1 MTFGNI
7 AVLPKEPEML
17 EAATSVGAAPPS
29 SPTRAAPPEPHV
41 TAVVPPQPKT
51 NRDTGLEPQLVQARL
66 AKAIAHAGRAHLAV
80 LANKLRLSV
89 SVLREALGLLVAEQ
103 TVEIAACG
111 DADIDVQYRLTGP
124 GKLYAAECLAQCRYL
139 GPAPVTL
146 DAFRAVLASAAGRHE
161 QGGRIGAAELAAA
174 FADDGIDG
182 AAREQLGAALHSGR
196 ALLLHGPSGSGKSAM
211 ARKLGRLLPGVVCVP
226 HAILVEGQIV
236 QFHDPLVHLAP
247 LPMQARQYD
256 ERRNGTRWALCRR
269 PVVQVGAELSREM
282 LELRFDARNGFYHAP
297 PHLQASGGVL
307 VIDDFGRQ
315 RVAAAELISRLIGPI
330 DSGCDLL
337 TLQGGHTETVP
348 FDVTLV
354 FATNLA
360 PQALLDEPL
369 LRRIAYK
376 IELGALSEPSY
387 RTLLQRQCALAR
399 LAYDEAAAD
408 YLVRQLH
415 ARSGRPLLASY
426 PGELLGRVIDFAS
439 FAGSAARLSV
449 PALEQAWRSLFAC
462 SAPASATIRAAAAA
476 ADDAVLFGERS

>member
-1 MTFGNI
+1 
-7 AVLPKEPEML
+7 ML
-17 EAATSVGAAPPS
+17 EAATSAAAAPPF
-29 SPTRAAPPEPHV
+29 SPARAAPPEQNV

-51 NRDTGLEPQLVQARL
+51 IRDTGLEPQLVLALL
-66 AKAIAHAGRAHLAV
+66 AKAIAHAGKAHLPV
-80 LANKLRLSV
+80 LASKLRLSIG
-89 SVLREALGLLVAEQ
+89 VLREALGLLTAEQ
-103 TVEIAACG
+103 AVEIAACG
-111 DADIDVQYRLTGP
+111 DSDIDVQYRLTGP

-146 DAFRAVLASAAGRHE
+146 EAFRAVLAGAAGRHV

-174 FADDGIDG
+174 FADDVIDS

-226 HAILVEGQIV
+226 HAILVDGQIV

-247 LPMQARQYD
+247 PQMQARQYD
-256 ERRNGTRWALCRR
+256 ERRNDTRWVLCQR
-269 PVVQVGAELSREM
+269 PVVRVGAELSREM
-282 LELRFDARNGFYHAP
+282 LDLRFDARNGLYQAP
-297 PHLQASGGVL
+297 PHFQASGGLL

-315 RVAAAELISRLIGPI
+315 RFAAAELVSRFIGPI
-330 DSGCDLL
+330 DTGNDVL

-348 FDVTLV
+348 FEVTLV

-376 IELGALSEPSY
+376 IELGALSEHSY

-399 LAYDEAAAD
+399 VAYDEEAAD
-408 YLVRQLH
+408 YLVRHLH
-415 ARSGRPLLASY
+415 ARSARPLLASY

-439 FAGSAARLSV
+439 FAGSAARLTM
-449 PALEQAWRSLFAC
+449 PALEQAWRSMFAC
-462 SAPASATIRAAAAA
+462 SAPANATIRAAAA

>member
-1 MTFGNI
+1 MTLGNI
-7 AVLPKEPEML
+7 AVLPKELEML
-17 EAATSVGAAPPS
+17 EAATSVAAAPPF
-29 SPTRAAPPEPHV
+29 SPARAAPPEPSV
-41 TAVVPPQPKT
+41 TVVVPPQPKT
-51 NRDTGLEPQLVQARL
+51 IRDTGLEPQLVLALL
-66 AKAIAHAGRAHLAV
+66 AKAIAHAGKAHLPV
-80 LANKLRLSV
+80 LANKLRLSI
-89 SVLREALGLLVAEQ
+89 SVLREALGLLMAEQ
-103 TVEIAACG
+103 VVEIAACG
-111 DADIDVQYRLTGP
+111 DSDIDVQYRLTGP

-146 DAFRAVLASAAGRHE
+146 EAFRAVLASAAGRHA
-161 QGGRIGAAELAAA
+161 QGRIGAAELAAA
-174 FADDGIDG
+174 VADDGIDS

-196 ALLLHGPSGSGKSAM
+196 ALLLHGPSGSGKSAL

-226 HAILVEGQIV
+226 HAILVERQIV

-256 ERRNGTRWALCRR
+256 ERRNDTRWTLCQR

-282 LELRFDARNGFYHAP
+282 LDLRFDARNGTCQAP
-297 PHLQASGGVL
+297 PHFQASGGVL

-315 RVAAAELISRLIGPI
+315 RLPAADLISRFIGPI

-337 TLQGGHTETVP
+337 TLPGGHTEPVP

-376 IELGALSEPSY
+376 IELGALSEHSY
-387 RTLLQRQCALAR
+387 RSLLQRQCALAR

-408 YLVRQLH
+408 YLVRHLH
-415 ARSGRPLLASY
+415 ARSARPLLASY

-439 FAGSAARLSV
+439 FAGSAPRLTV

-462 SAPASATIRAAAAA
+462 SAPANATTRAAM